1 MKRRKRNNKKIVK
14 YLEDIKQLHYKESVL
29 IILEQLIEAYNYNF
43 ITILSN
49 ILNSNIS
56 NKLKHTSIDLLC
68 KYYKKYL
75 NNNK

>member
-1 MKRRKRNNKKIVK
+1 MKRRKRNKKIIK
-14 YLEDIKQLHYKESVL
+14 YLEDIKQLHYKESAL
-29 IILEQLIEAYNYNF
+29 IILEQLIKAYNYNF

-56 NKLKHTSIDLLC
+56 NKLKYTLIDLLC
-68 KYYKKYL
+68 KHYKKYL

>member
-1 MKRRKRNNKKIVK
+1 MRRRKRNNKKIIK
-14 YLEDIKQLHYKESVL
+14 YLEAIKQLHYKESVQ
-29 IILEQLIEAYNYNF
+29 IILEQLLKAYNYNF

-56 NKLKHTSIDLLC
+56 NKLKHTLIDLLC
-68 KYYKKYL
+68 KRYKRYL

>member
-1 MKRRKRNNKKIVK
+1 MKRGNKNIMK
-14 YLEDIKQLHYKESVL
+14 YLEAIKQLHYKESVQ
-29 IILEQLIEAYNYNF
+29 IILEQLLKAYNYNF

-56 NKLKHTSIDLLC
+56 NKLKHTLIDLLC
-68 KYYKKYL
+68 KHYKRYL

>member
-1 MKRRKRNNKKIVK
+1 MRRRKRNNKKTIK
-14 YLEDIKQLHYKESVL
+14 YLEAIKQLHYKESVQ
-29 IILEQLIEAYNYNF
+29 IILEQLLKAYNYNF

-56 NKLKHTSIDLLC
+56 NKLKYTLIDLLC
-68 KYYKKYL
+68 KRYKKYL

>member
-1 MKRRKRNNKKIVK
+1 MRRRKRNNKKTIK
-14 YLEDIKQLHYKESVL
+14 YLEAIKQLHYKESVQ
-29 IILEQLIEAYNYNF
+29 IILEQLLKAYNYNF

-56 NKLKHTSIDLLC
+56 NKLKHTLIDLLC
-68 KYYKKYL
+68 KRYKRYL